1 MVARLQ
7 SLATH
12 KQAVEDLPLLEHAA
26 AKTPVSF
33 ERPRVLEVLEATG
46 AGTASYICDL
56 LLNIDTARF
65 DVSFAYSS
73 LRSDER
79 FQRTLQHIGRRGIPI
94 YEIPMRRNICPLE
107 DARSLW
113 KLYRLI
119 RSQQFDIVHGHSS
132 KAGFLARLAA
142 KLADN
147 RILTVYSPHA
157 ISVLLS
163 PSYLYLERFAGFF
176 TDMVLGVS
184 RSEVQELE
192 RYHLVPREK
201 LHYATAGINLLAYA
215 GSFAGSQFRRQIG
228 ISEGSILIGS
238 AGRITAQKDPA
249 TFLQAAAAVLA
260 RGVRAHFAWAG
271 DGDLR
276 PASEELARTLG
287 IDQHV
292 TFLGN
297 CLDLREFLDAVD
309 IFALTSRYESFGY
322 VTCEAMAMR
331 KPVVA
336 TNVAGNNELVVD
348 GVTGL
353 LVPVAEPES
362 VADAMQRLAG
372 DHELRRRMGAA
383 GQARAGELYD
393 LRRMIRDI
401 EQSYSDLFFGLAV
414 RQDSA
419 TGALTALRAN
429 SILSR

>member
-1 MVARLQ
+1 LVARLQ

-12 KQAVEDLPLLEHAA
+12 THATHELSLLEHVA
-26 AKTPVSF
+26 AKTPVSLG
-33 ERPRVLEVLEATG
+33 RPRVLEVLEATG
-46 AGTASYICDL
+46 AGTASHVCDL

-65 DVSFAYSS
+65 DVSFAYSP

-79 FQRTLQHIGRRGIPI
+79 FSRTLQHISRRGIPI
-94 YEIPMRRNICPLE
+94 YEIPMQRNICLLE

-147 RILTVYSPHA
+147 RIFTVYSPHA
-157 ISVLLS
+157 ISILVN
-163 PSYLYLERFAGFF
+163 PRYWYLERFAGFF

-184 RSEVQELE
+184 RSEVHELA
-192 RYHLVPREK
+192 RYRFVPRAK
-201 LHYATAGINLLAYA
+201 LHYATAGINLSAYTGPFGGA
-215 GSFAGSQFRRQIG
+215 QLRRRIG
-228 ISEGSILIGS
+228 VNDGTLLIGT

-249 TFLQAAAAVLA
+249 TFLEMAAALLA
-260 RGVRAHFAWAG
+260 RGIRVHFAWAG

-276 PASEELARTLG
+276 STSEKLALRLG
-287 IDQHV
+287 IDRCV

-297 CLDLREFLDAVD
+297 CLDLRSFLDAVD

-336 TNVAGNNELVVD
+336 TNVSGSNELVVN
-348 GVTGL
+348 GMTGL
-353 LVPVAEPES
+353 LVD
-362 VADAMQRLAG
+362 VADPEAFAAAIQRLAA
-372 DHELRRRMGAA
+372 DHELRRSMGTA
-383 GQARAGELYD
+383 GQVRARKLYD
-393 LRRMIRDI
+393 LKRMVRDI
-401 EQSYSDLFFGLAV
+401 EQVYRDLFFGLAV
-414 RQDSA
+414 RPDNTA
-419 TGALTALRAN
+419 VLTALEPTR
-429 SILSR
+429 S